1 MRTTILL
8 YIEKLRLDIK
18 NSLKED
24 EQNYELISKLL
35 ELNRIEREI
44 LLMSKHPEILN
55 STFYRILETATDNSE
70 IRLMDDCDTENMS
83 YWVETEVGGERIRL
97 KGGDIILTIK

>member
-24 EQNYELISKLL
+24 EQNYELIPTFT
-35 ELNRIEREI
+35 IEVQI
-44 LLMSKHPEILN
+44 LGRGK
-55 STFYRILETATDNSE
+55 
-70 IRLMDDCDTENMS
+70 
-83 YWVETEVGGERIRL
+83 
-97 KGGDIILTIK
+97 